1 MTPSERLAAALIA
14 LNALDSAMVEATDD
28 DTPEEEQ

>member
-1 MTPSERLAAALIA
+1 MTPSERLATTITA

-28 DTPEEEQ
+28 AEEEQ